1 MNNLTRRRLQRI
13 LREELETLQ
22 YESRLG
28 SAIKAVG
35 AQALPM
41 VGRFAMDYSR
51 SEALDDIAE
60 KLEELEGRIQALEQN
75 EKVDSGLKQVAE
87 NRRRARRRR

>member
-60 KLEELEGRIQALEQN
+60 KLEELEGRIMALEQN
-75 EKVDSGLKQVAE
+75 TKIVAE
-87 NRRRARRRR
+87 NSRRARRRRR